1 MQTAPLH
8 AKIFL
13 RGVVASFRSSGI
25 EEASVE
31 DVIEHCFAIC
41 HVDGHKKPAY
51 NEFLRSANWLE
62 TSSFILTDNLSHG
75 IHAKGIVQYK
85 TVRGHRNS
93 RLKFLAIASRV
104 KTMILN
110 LSSTTQHISR
120 GYIICLEQRM
130 TLPHIHPRNSINKS
144 TDKLFR
150 YLFTHACHVQHLLG
164 SNEKYQQSHII
175 WPIFIIVVCVNL

>member
-1 MQTAPLH
+1 MQTAPLQ

-51 NEFLRSANWLE
+51 NELLRSANWLE

-75 IHAKGIVQYK
+75 IHAKGIVQYHIK
-85 TVRGHRNS
+85 LYEAKMFGYC
-93 RLKFLAIASRV
+93 IA
-104 KTMILN
+104 
-110 LSSTTQHISR
+110 
-120 GYIICLEQRM
+120 
-130 TLPHIHPRNSINKS
+130 
-144 TDKLFR
+144 DK
-150 YLFTHACHVQHLLG
+150 
-164 SNEKYQQSHII
+164 I
-175 WPIFIIVVCVNL
+175 